1 MNIFIY
7 IGDIESDIEEII
19 LKQKNNFKAKY
30 SESNIINIDFLENDN
45 ILELKKILKDSYK
58 NISLF
63 AEKKLIFLKNLFQ
76 VEDDFQLEILEYLK
90 KSDNNF
96 ITIIQDNKIDKR
108 TKFWKEIEKM
118 SILSDDID
126 PKLRIQEIKFTKDY
140 DIKKWIIKKILDNGY
155 QISEKALNKLMEK
168 FNLRKDYKN
177 EYIGKIDTIKIKTQ
191 LLKLFNSKNDNLIKE
206 DDIKLSD
213 VNYSNP
219 NDDDI
224 FELVNLIFEKNKKAL
239 ILFEKNF
246 YNDTNEKLKLD
257 ELVFFNTIMIN
268 NLEEMISVSDLIFMK
283 YPDLEIS
290 KEMNWKNPKKIF
302 PIKIKLKNFNK
313 ELLKK
318 YYKQFEEIDI
328 LSKTDQEISLYKLNL
343 LILDMI
349 QK

>member
-7 IGDIESDIEEII
+7 VGDIESDIEEVI

-76 VEDDFQLEILEYLK
+76 AEDGLQSEILEYLK

-108 TKFWKEIEKM
+108 IKFWKELEKM
-118 SILSDDID
+118 SLLSDNLE
-126 PKLRIQEIKFTKDY
+126 PKLKIQEIKFTEDF
-140 DIKKWIIKKILDNGY
+140 DIKKWIIKKIVDNGY
-155 QISEKALNKLMEK
+155 QISEKAMNKLMEK
-168 FNLRKDYKN
+168 FDLRKDYKN

-191 LLKLFNSKNDNLIKE
+191 LFKLLNSKNDNLIKE
-206 DDIKLSD
+206 EDIKLSD
-213 VNYSNP
+213 INYSNP

-224 FELVNLIFEKNKKAL
+224 FELVNLIFDKNKKAL

-257 ELVFFNTIMIN
+257 ELVFINTIMIN
-268 NLEEMISVSDLIFMK
+268 NIEEMISVSDLISMK
-283 YPDLEIS
+283 YPDSEIAN
-290 KEMNWKNPKKIF
+290 KLNWKNPKKIF
-302 PIKIKLKNFNK
+302 PVKIKLSKFKKEDLKRYYK
-313 ELLKK
+313 EL
-318 YYKQFEEIDI
+318 ENIDI
-328 LSKTDQEISLYKLNL
+328 LSKTDQSLSLYKLNL

-349 QK
+349 NK